1 MKSFTAV
8 SVLATALAAL
18 APGASA
24 ASCYG
29 SATWGSVQE
38 YQTTASAICR
48 GSESYTGQSDCQRG
62 PVGGQCCTQH
72 EAWFK
77 GTRGRRDYCWD
88 AFNNIIAQC
97 IQKEGRNGGEW
108 TWSSGGLTQN
118 YYLQSNRVCR
128 SKRELQHNA
137 INGVISE
144 GAFNATSDATS
155 VETEESK

>member
-24 ASCYG
+24 ANCYG

-48 GSESYTGQSDCQRG
+48 GSESYTWQSDCQRG

-77 GTRGRRDYCWD
+77 GTRGRRDYCWVG
-88 AFNNIIAQC
+88 FLFF
-97 IQKEGRNGGEW
+97 
-108 TWSSGGLTQN
+108 SSFFFLVQIPEVFWGFS
-118 YYLQSNRVCR
+118 YLQSTKN
-128 SKRELQHNA
+128 EN
-137 INGVISE
+137 
-144 GAFNATSDATS
+144 DAN
-155 VETEESK
+155 